1 MRRMNGT
8 TAPTLEHLVR
18 SRADLLLNGWTDRR
32 IANAIRG
39 GAFHQIRRGWFI
51 AADERKALWEEEKH
65 RVHVIA
71 VARDS
76 RGPGVMSHS
85 SAAVLWRLPLW
96 GMRLTR
102 VHMTTDAPHRISS
115 SPDVHRHVAA
125 LGPDDVNVIDGI
137 RCTSLARTVFDLIRV
152 VPVEAAVAVAD
163 AAERQMAARGW
174 EWDLDAVT
182 SWRGGMQ
189 ERLDAA
195 PSARGIRQARWVSDF
210 ADGRAQLPGE
220 SVSRLQLFR
229 LGFEPPELQVPVDGP
244 GGSRYFVDFG
254 LKGIRVFG
262 EFDGQG
268 KYRDEALRSGKPLE
282 QVLLEEKRR
291 EDWIRGT
298 TQWRFARWEAP
309 HIQTARALESRLASF
324 GIAAP

>member
-1 MRRMNGT
+1 M
-8 TAPTLEHLVR
+8 
-18 SRADLLLNGWTDRR
+18 
-32 IANAIRG
+32 
-39 GAFHQIRRGWFI
+39 
-51 AADERKALWEEEKH
+51 
-65 RVHVIA
+65 
-71 VARDS
+71 
-76 RGPGVMSHS
+76 
-85 SAAVLWRLPLW
+85 
-96 GMRLTR
+96 
-102 VHMTTDAPHRISS
+102 
-115 SPDVHRHVAA
+115 
-125 LGPDDVNVIDGI
+125 
-137 RCTSLARTVFDLIRV
+137 
-152 VPVEAAVAVAD
+152 AVAD
-163 AAERQMAARGW
+163 AAERQMSARGW

-195 PSARGIRQARWVSDF
+195 PGARGIRQVRWVSDF

-220 SVSRLQLFR
+220 SVSRIQLFR
-229 LGFEPPELQVPVDGP
+229 LGFESPELQVPVDGP

-309 HIQTARALESRLASF
+309 HIQTARALGSRLASF